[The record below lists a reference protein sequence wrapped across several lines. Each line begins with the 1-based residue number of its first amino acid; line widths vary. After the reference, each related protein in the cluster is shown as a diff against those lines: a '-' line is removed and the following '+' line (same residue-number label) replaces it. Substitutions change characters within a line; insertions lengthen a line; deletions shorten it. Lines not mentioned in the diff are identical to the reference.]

1 MLDLKTE
8 PRTLRFL
15 TVSLLSPTCEQTEFN
30 LWNHLLDMDK
40 GSLPHSQPSNRSGRR
55 ATPNES
61 PRPANRPSAQAN
73 VTPGPSSTVCRF
85 SLTIHVFLQRKI

>member
-1 MLDLKTE
+1 MLNLKTE
-8 PRTLRFL
+8 PRISFPT
-15 TVSLLSPTCEQTEFN
+15 LLSPTCEQTEFN

-40 GSLPHSQPSNRSGRR
+40 GSLPPYSQPSNRSGRR

-61 PRPANRPSAQAN
+61 PRPVNRPSAQAN

-85 SLTIHVFLQRKI
+85 SLTTHVFLQLKF